1 MHGKG
6 TDRHT
11 HTHTHTQTLWLLDQ
25 LGPEGRVGENVIEQ
39 IVENPESI
47 EQLDWHIEIKKMED
61 KEIEVIRTV
70 EQRKVHSDFIS
81 KCILGSVV
89 DKFNY
94 EMVCCKCNKNLTK
107 KPCFKKH
114 MQDDHNEEIFIEL

>member
-1 MHGKG
+1 M
-6 TDRHT
+6 
-11 HTHTHTQTLWLLDQ
+11 
-25 LGPEGRVGENVIEQ
+25 ENHSQELTCEECNFSVNTANSMKEQIIEKHVIEQ

-47 EQLDWHIEIKKMED
+47 KQLDGHIEIEKMED

-114 MQDDHNEEIFIEL
+114 MQDNHNEEIFIEL